1 MDDRVPFH
9 AAGRGFVLAVVVA
22 LLLTGCATI
31 GREFPQ
37 EKVPEIQI
45 GETTRSEILAM
56 FGEPW
61 RTGLEDGDVKWTY
74 GRYHYSA
81 FGESRSKDLTVRFDD
96 AGRVV
101 SYSFNTTETET
112 PAR

>member
-1 MDDRVPFH
+1 VGRRLSCAL
-9 AAGRGFVLAVVVA
+9 AALVAAA
-22 LLLTGCATI
+22 LLAGCATV
-31 GREFPQ
+31 GREFPS
-37 EKVPEIQI
+37 EKVPQIRI
-45 GETTRSEILAM
+45 GETTRSDIRAM

-74 GRYHYSA
+74 GRYRYSV
-81 FGESRSKDLTVRFDD
+81 FGASRSKDLTVRFDD

-101 SYSFNTTETET
+101 SYSFNTTEAEA